1 MIALYFLFGLMIIM
15 GAILIITGIR
25 NKMPWETL
33 QQYGSDISQ
42 TRIGNRYFAFFL
54 GLVIIGFAVAFAVK
68 FF

>member
-15 GAILIITGIR
+15 GIILVVTGIR

-33 QQYGSDISQ
+33 QQYGSDISK
-42 TRIGNRYFAFFL
+42 TKVGNRYFAFFL
-54 GLVIIGFAVAFAVK
+54 GLAIIGFAIAYAVK